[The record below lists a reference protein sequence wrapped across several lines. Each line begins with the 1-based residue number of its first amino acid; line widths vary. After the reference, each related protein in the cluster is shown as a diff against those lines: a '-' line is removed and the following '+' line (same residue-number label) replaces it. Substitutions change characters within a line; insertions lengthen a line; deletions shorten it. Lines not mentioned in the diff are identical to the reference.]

1 MMSVVLQVRVHE
13 KDPELN
19 PQVYYLYFTDEK
31 SNIPR
36 ENYLPLRYKK
46 SLTTHWSDD
55 KLEDLTL
62 GLFHEL

>member
-31 SNIPR
+31 
-36 ENYLPLRYKK
+36 K
-46 SLTTHWSDD
+46 
-55 KLEDLTL
+55 
-62 GLFHEL
+62 